1 MYWLMQQWEFWLII
15 GVFLV
20 YRLDTYLNEG
30 I

>member
-15 GVFLV
+15 GIFLV